1 MLKLSNR
8 HQIAVGL
15 ALAALMI
22 VTRGQHF
29 PTVKQLLPSASWAV
43 FFLAGVYLRPAWA
56 LAAFFGLA
64 SFLDFAAIN
73 WQGVSDYC
81 VSPAY
86 MALIPAYTAL
96 WFGGRWFAGHY
107 SVKPVALLPL
117 AASVLVSVFV
127 CELISSGSF
136 YFFSGRFAEPTLA
149 EFALRI
155 VKYFPSF
162 LGSTAFW
169 IATAALVHTAVVV
182 THHIAVKP
190 TQA

>member
-8 HQIAVGL
+8 HQIAVGV
-15 ALAALMI
+15 ALAVLMI
-22 VTRGQHF
+22 ATRGQHF

-86 MALIPAYTAL
+86 IALIPAYAAL
-96 WFGGRWFAGHY
+96 WFGGRWFAGRC
-107 SVKPVALLPL
+107 SARPAALLPL
-117 AASVLVSVFV
+117 AGSVLASVSV
-127 CELISSGSF
+127 CELISSGGF
-136 YFFSGRFAEPTLA
+136 YFFSGRFAEPTLV
-149 EFALRI
+149 EFAGRI
-155 VKYFPSF
+155 AKYFPSF

-169 IATAALVHTAVVV
+169 IATAALIHAAVVV
-182 THHIAVKP
+182 IRDTAVKP
-190 TQA
+190 KQA

>member
-1 MLKLSNR
+1 MLKLSSR
-8 HQIAVGL
+8 HQIAIGI

-22 VTRGQHF
+22 ATRGQHF
-29 PTVKQLLPSASWAV
+29 PTVKQVLPSASWAV

-56 LAAFFGLA
+56 LGAFFGLA
-64 SFLDFAAIN
+64 SLLDFAAIN

-86 MALIPAYTAL
+86 IALIPAYAAL
-96 WFGGRWFAGHY
+96 WFGGRWFAGRG
-107 SVKPVALLPL
+107 SLRAAALLPL
-117 AASVLVSVFV
+117 AGSVLASVLV

-149 EFALRI
+149 EFAGRI

-182 THHIAVKP
+182 TRHIAVKP